1 MARPSSPSTD
11 TTYSKAAREPAR
23 QTKSRDLPILM
34 PDPVRDT
41 QDMESGLKEFAAGVE
56 HLVGHVVTGDLAG
69 GLAQN
74 MNTVM
79 VSFIRQFESR

>member
-1 MARPSSPSTD
+1 M
-11 TTYSKAAREPAR
+11 
-23 QTKSRDLPILM
+23 
-34 PDPVRDT
+34 

-79 VSFIRQFESR
+79 VSFIRQFESRWARTSLPSRHP